1 MTLEI
6 PLSRG
11 LVSLVDAADFD
22 LIVAAGKWYAAPSR
36 NTFYARHSYWRDGK
50 VRHVQMHTLIT
61 GWSFVDHRNGDGLDN
76 RRQNLRPANDSKN
89 QMNAR
94 MRSDNPSGFKGVCA
108 DRHRWMARIQLDGRR
123 TYLGYFATPQEAA
136 RAYDEAALSLFGEF
150 ARFNFPQ
157 EMSVR

>member
-136 RAYDEAALSLFGEF
+136 HAYDAAALLHFGEF
-150 ARFNFPQ
+150 ARPNFPQ
-157 EMSVR
+157 EIGA

>member
-1 MTLEI
+1 
-6 PLSRG
+6 
-11 LVSLVDAADFD
+11 
-22 LIVAAGKWYAAPSR
+22 
-36 NTFYARHSYWRDGK
+36 
-50 VRHVQMHTLIT
+50 MHTLIT

-136 RAYDEAALSLFGEF
+136 RAYDAAAVELFGEY
-150 ARFNFPQ
+150 ARPNFPQ
-157 EMSVR
+157 EMSVRWSAWWDIPWPLLALCVGPDRGRRRRLFLRFPRRETRLGRPLPLTG